1 MAGVNRVELFKLM
14 GKIAVDASEAN
25 RAIDDTANRAEGA
38 SKRTSGAF
46 ASIGGAALKVGQMVV
61 TAGAALG
68 GAWVAAI
75 EGTREY
81 RAQMGLLDSAFQASG
96 HSSTAA
102 KDTYSALNAVLGDTE
117 QAVEAAQHMALLA
130 DNEKELSTWTD
141 IATGVYATFGAS
153 LPLEGLAEA
162 ANHTAKNGE
171 VQGSLADALE
181 WSGIS
186 IESFND
192 KLAACSNEQERQ
204 DLIMNTLNGTYSKA
218 STQYKE
224 TNKDVLAARQ
234 AQERLTDA
242 MADLGAVGEPILTAI
257 KNKVAEMA
265 QAAVPHLQNFVN
277 KVKDAKKWLQ
287 DNKKTVDIW
296 KAAIVGTTAAVASF
310 VLILK
315 WGAIMSAAKTAITGV
330 RTAVLLLNAAM
341 KANIIGLIVS
351 LVIGLVAAFVTLW
364 RNNEGFRN
372 FWINLWNKI
381 KSACSTAVTGIK
393 NKFNDL
399 KDAAGRV
406 KIWFEN
412 IRKAIADKIGA
423 ARDAVSKAINKIK
436 GFFPLSI
443 GKIFSNFKIP
453 KISVSGGKAP
463 FGIAGKGSLPSFNV
477 KWNAEGAILTK
488 PTIFGAAG
496 GTLLG
501 GGEAGMEAVAPI
513 DLLQGYVRA
522 AVQAENEGIRA
533 TLIEQNALMID
544 FLRRSIPKAV
554 LLDTGAVVGELTP
567 AIDAGL
573 ANRLSHT
580 KRGNTR

>member
-1 MAGVNRVELFKLM
+1 MELFRLM
-14 GKIAVDASEAN
+14 GTIAVDANQAHQ
-25 RAIDDTANRAEGA
+25 AIDETASRAENA
-38 SKRTSGAF
+38 SRQTTSAF
-46 ASIGGAALKVGQMVV
+46 SAIGGAALAVGKAVV

-68 GAWVAAI
+68 GAWLAAI

-81 RAQMGLLDSAFQASG
+81 REQMGLLDSAFQASG

-153 LPLEGLAEA
+153 LPIEGLAEA
-162 ANHTAKNGE
+162 ANETAKTG
-171 VQGSLADALE
+171 VVTGSLADALN
-181 WSGIS
+181 WAGIS
-186 IESFND
+186 EDEFNK
-192 KLAACSNEQERQ
+192 KLEACTTEQQRQ

-218 STQYKE
+218 SAQYKE
-224 TNKDVLAARQ
+224 TNKDVMAARQ

-242 MADLGAVGEPILTAI
+242 MAELGAVGEPILTAI
-257 KNKVAEMA
+257 KNGVANMVT
-265 QAAVPHLQNFVN
+265 AAVPHLQNLVN
-277 KVKDAKKWLQ
+277 KVKDVKKWVQ
-287 DNKKTVDIW
+287 DNKKTIDIW
-296 KAAIVGTTAAVASF
+296 KAAIVGTTASVASF
-310 VLILK
+310 ILILK
-315 WGAIMSAAKTAITGV
+315 WGSIMSAAKTAITGV
-330 RTAVLLLNAAM
+330 RGAILLLNAAM

-372 FWINLWNKI
+372 FWINLWSKI
-381 KSACSTAVTGIK
+381 RSACSTAVTGIK

-406 KIWFEN
+406 KRWFED
-412 IRKAIADKIGA
+412 IRKSIADKIGA
-423 ARDAVSKAINKIK
+423 ARDAVSSAVKKIK

-443 GKIFSNFKIP
+443 GKIFSNLKIP

-477 KWNAEGAILTK
+477 KWNAQGGILTQ
-488 PTIFGAAG
+488 PTIFGRMG
-496 GTLLG
+496 DTLLG
-501 GGEAGMEAVAPI
+501 GGEAGAEAIAPI
-513 DLLQGYVRA
+513 DLLQDYVRT
-522 AVQAENEGIRA
+522 AVRAENEGVRA
-533 TLIEQNALMID
+533 TMIEQTGLLMS
-544 FLRRSIPKAV
+544 FLSRSMPKAV
-554 LLDTGAVVGELTP
+554 MLDTGAVVGELTP

-573 ANRLSHT
+573 ADRWNNT

>member
-1 MAGVNRVELFKLM
+1 MELFKLM
-14 GKIAVDASEAN
+14 GTIAVDANQAHK
-25 RAIDDTANRAEGA
+25 ALDDTSAKAEGA
-38 SKRTSGAF
+38 EKKTSSAF
-46 ASIGGAALKVGQMVV
+46 SAIGGAALTVGKAVV

-96 HSSTAA
+96 HSSTEA
-102 KDTYSALNAVLGDTE
+102 KNTYSELNAVLGDTD
-117 QAVEAAQHMALLA
+117 QAVEAAQHIALIA
-130 DNEKELSTWTD
+130 DNEKEMNDLTA
-141 IATGVYATFGAS
+141 IGTGIFASYGAS
-153 LPLEGLAEA
+153 LPLEGLFEA
-162 ANHTAKNGE
+162 VGHTSQLGE

-181 WSGIS
+181 WSGITV
-186 IESFND
+186 EDFNV
-192 KLAACSNEQERQ
+192 KLEACTTAEERQ
-204 DLIMNTLNGTYSKA
+204 DLIMKTLKDTYGA
-218 STQYKE
+218 AGEQYKE
-224 TNKDVLAARQ
+224 TNKDVMAARQ

-257 KNKVAEMA
+257 KNKVADMA
-265 QAAVPHLQNFVN
+265 TAAVPHLQNFVN

-315 WGAIMSAAKTAITGV
+315 WGAIMSAAKKAITGV
-330 RTAVLLLNAAM
+330 RTAILLLNAAM

-381 KSACSTAVTGIK
+381 KSACSTAITGIK

-399 KDAAGRV
+399 KDAAGKV
-406 KIWFEN
+406 KRWFED
-412 IRKAIADKIGA
+412 IRKSISDKIESAGK
-423 ARDAVSKAINKIK
+423 AVGKVVDKIK
-436 GFFPLSI
+436 GFFPLKI
-443 GKIFSNFKIP
+443 GKIFSNLKIP

-477 KWNAEGAILTK
+477 KWNAQGGILTQ
-488 PTIFGAAG
+488 PTIFGRMG
-496 GTLLG
+496 DTLLG
-501 GGEAGMEAVAPI
+501 GGEAGAEAIAPI
-513 DLLQGYVRA
+513 TVLQDYIRA
-522 AVQAENEGIRA
+522 AVGAENEGIRT
-533 TLIEQNALMID
+533 TLIEQTGLLMS
-544 FLRRSIPKAV
+544 FLSRNLPKAV
-554 LLDTGAVVGELTP
+554 LLDTGAMVGELTP

-573 ANRLSHT
+573 ADRWNNTR
-580 KRGNTR
+580 RGNTR

>member
-1 MAGVNRVELFKLM
+1 MELFKLM
-14 GKIAVDASEAN
+14 GTIAVDANQAHK
-25 RAIDDTANRAEGA
+25 AIDDTSAKANNA
-38 SKRTSGAF
+38 SKQTSSAF
-46 ASIGGAALKVGQMVV
+46 SAIGGAALKVGQMAV

-68 GAWVAAI
+68 GAWIAAI

-96 HSSTAA
+96 HSSTEA
-102 KDTYSALNAVLGDTE
+102 KNTYSELNAVLGDTE
-117 QAVEAAQHMALLA
+117 QAVEAAQHIAMIA
-130 DNEKELSTWTD
+130 DNEKEMNSLTE
-141 IATGVYATFGAS
+141 IGAGVFARFGQS
-153 LPLEGLAEA
+153 LPLEGMYEGIL
-162 ANHTAKNGE
+162 HTSQLGE

-181 WSGIS
+181 WSGITV
-186 IESFND
+186 EDFNV
-192 KLAACSNEQERQ
+192 KLEACTTAEERQ
-204 DLIMNTLNGTYSKA
+204 DLIMKTLKDTYGA
-218 STQYKE
+218 AGEQYKE
-224 TNKDVLAARQ
+224 TNKDVMEARK

-257 KNKVAEMA
+257 KNGVAGMV
-265 QAAVPHLQNFVN
+265 QSAVPHLQNFVN

-315 WGAIMSAAKTAITGV
+315 WGAIMSAAKKAITGV
-330 RTAVLLLNAAM
+330 RTAILLLNAAM
-341 KANIIGLIVS
+341 RANIIGLIVS

-364 RNNEGFRN
+364 KNNEGFRN

-399 KDAAGRV
+399 KDTAGKV
-406 KIWFEN
+406 KRWFTDMGKS
-412 IRKAIADKIGA
+412 ISDKMES
-423 ARDAVSKAINKIK
+423 ARNAVKKVVDKIK
-436 GFFPLSI
+436 GFFPLKI
-443 GKIFSNFKIP
+443 GKIFSNLKIP

-477 KWNAEGAILTK
+477 KWNAQGGILTQ
-488 PTIFGAAG
+488 PTIFGRMG
-496 GTLLG
+496 DTLLG
-501 GGEAGMEAVAPI
+501 GGEAGAEAIAPI
-513 DLLQGYVRA
+513 ALLQDYIRA
-522 AVQAENEGIRA
+522 AVGAENEGIRA
-533 TLIEQNALMID
+533 TMIEQNGLLMS
-544 FLRRSIPKAV
+544 FLSRNLPKTV
-554 LLDTGAVVGELTP
+554 LLDTGAMVGELTP

-573 ANRLSHT
+573 ANRWNNT